1 MSKDLPYMKYFPS
14 DFYGDPM
21 VQVMT
26 DDQELIYHR
35 FIARSWQMGALPDD
49 EERLAAI
56 AGVGAERFKAAW
68 CWPLTEK
75 WVKNREGLINHRVED
90 EREDAYKRS
99 EYARKGGKEKQRRRA
114 ARVQLQ
120 HNPSTAT
127 VELQQCYPAA
137 ILESESESDPEKEK
151 NKTGGAGGVHEEPK
165 SKKKPKRDVKAQL
178 REIHEWFDTL
188 PTHQGQPIDEAVGRV
203 GSTHLSGKLT
213 SIQKIEF
220 IHRGRSYGVEAMVSG
235 CKVYNDGEM
244 QARGYDVDYLIGII
258 RKEATRCKKK
268 ILMDS

>member
-1 MSKDLPYMKYFPS
+1 
-14 DFYGDPM
+14 M
-21 VQVMT
+21 VQLMT
-26 DDQELIYHR
+26 YEHRGMYLTLLIRQHIEGSIPGEKDMVR
-35 FIARSWQMGALPDD
+35 DLLRLNNGAFDSFW
-49 EERLAAI
+49 EVCSSKF
-56 AGVGAERFKAAW
+56 GM
-68 CWPLTEK
+68 C
-75 WVKNREGLINHRVED
+75 ED
-90 EREDAYKRS
+90 GRRRNLKMIEVAK
-99 EYARKGGKEKQRRRA
+99 EYAAKCKQAKDAATKRWSEKVDDSRNADAMRAHNRTQCDPDPDPDKE
-114 ARVQLQ
+114 
-120 HNPSTAT
+120 
-127 VELQQCYPAA
+127 E
-137 ILESESESDPEKEK
+137 EK
-151 NKTGGAGGVHEEPK
+151 NKTGGAGGVHEEHT

-220 IHRGRSYGVEAMVSG
+220 IHRGRSYGIEAMVSG